1 MKTMIRNKYNV
12 ERNHSQSNNHL
23 NQSLRQNLIIIKIK
37 VSEFLKIKNGRN
49 KYNHKSIKKVMIF
62 KIKS

>member
-23 NQSLRQNLIIIKIK
+23 NQSKDYNAPH
-37 VSEFLKIKNGRN
+37 FLDR
-49 KYNHKSIKKVMIF
+49 KK
-62 KIKS
+62 